1 MSTESMKRWLW
12 LVAPFPDPAWGSDL
26 RSTARLFETEATAR
40 TVLDNCPPDFH
51 LWKVRETITVARA
64 MSDYDLVE

>member
-1 MSTESMKRWLW
+1 M
-12 LVAPFPDPAWGSDL
+12 LVAPFPDPEWGSDL

-51 LWKVRETITVARA
+51 LWKVRETITMIRA
-64 MSDYDLVE
+64 MSDYELVE